1 LFQGL
6 EPPNQNTPSLHIPAP
21 RREFQD
27 HVAAAIAAAAAAAEV
42 WDVASYQV
50 TLPETNMTGW
60 KPTMNED
67 VFPIENGDIPVSHVN
82 FLRDTIYVLD
92 RLIQVSLHPVGDSA
106 NCRATGQLKQ
116 LAG

>member
-1 LFQGL
+1 
-6 EPPNQNTPSLHIPAP
+6 
-21 RREFQD
+21 
-27 HVAAAIAAAAAAAEV
+27 
-42 WDVASYQV
+42 
-50 TLPETNMTGW
+50 
-60 KPTMNED
+60 MNED